1 MKSFAVV
8 LMLIALAST
17 QAFTISKS
25 SLSSTSISSSK
36 PALVS
41 KFAESTH
48 LYSTEEDIA
57 EKAVHVSTPAP
68 VEPETSYPL
77 NVPSPILLA
86 SSMVLAIISTGSVF
100 ELSGGSPVLGF
111 APTLGITIVGVPTCF
126 FLFYASIKKAQA
138 ETEEDDKA
146 YRNKNNRF

>member
-8 LMLIALAST
+8 FMLMALVST

-25 SLSSTSISSSK
+25 SVSSISSK
-36 PALVS
+36 PAVVRS
-41 KFAESTH
+41 YVNVKSTP
-48 LYSTEEDIA
+48 LYSTEGDVTEETVA
-57 EKAVHVSTPAP
+57 ASTPVP
-68 VEPETSYPL
+68 TEPETSYPL

-146 YRNKNNRF
+146 YRNRNNRF

>member
-25 SLSSTSISSSK
+25 SLSSSISTSK

-57 EKAVHVSTPAP
+57 EKAVPVSTPAP
-68 VEPETSYPL
+68 VEPETTYPL
-77 NVPSPILLA
+77 NVASPILLA

-146 YRNKNNRF
+146 YRNENNRF

>member
-1 MKSFAVV
+1 MKLFAVFFM
-8 LMLIALAST
+8 LMALLAPA
-17 QAFTISKS
+17 QAFTVSKS
-25 SLSSTSISSSK
+25 FLSSSISSSK
-36 PALVS
+36 SAAIRSHV
-41 KFAESTH
+41 KSTP
-48 LYSTEEDIA
+48 LYSSEEDIT
-57 EKAVHVSTPAP
+57 EEPVSKSTPAP

-77 NVPSPILLA
+77 NVPTPILLA

-146 YRNKNNRF
+146 YRNSNNRF

>member
-1 MKSFAVV
+1 
-8 LMLIALAST
+8 MLVALTVST
-17 QAFTISKS
+17 QAFTVSKS
-25 SLSSTSISSSK
+25 SLSSNISSSK
-36 PALVS
+36 SAAIRHVNV
-41 KFAESTH
+41 KSTP
-48 LYSTEEDIA
+48 LYSSKEEDIT
-57 EKAVHVSTPAP
+57 EEPVSQSTPAP

-146 YRNKNNRF
+146 YRNSNNRF